1 MKIVVPF
8 FIIFW
13 FAIISGCSGIYLKK
27 ADDKPPPAV
36 FERLD
41 SELTEL
47 YDKAKPGIVVVYS
60 SQSPVAKPVGT
71 GILISHDGYIATNE
85 HVVNFIVE
93 NNGEV
98 NVELYDGL
106 RYPVRIIGRDPDSD
120 LALLKI
126 DSPGPF
132 RFLALAKNPPQVGQ
146 FVLAVGHPFGY
157 KYSAN
162 FGIISGVERRND
174 RVSLIYSFLQTDVG
188 INPGNSGGPLLN
200 MRGEVVG
207 IDSWTLVNSDNMGFA
222 IPAGVIEQV
231 IREMLKKEKS
241 ETDNLNPR
249 EKDIL
254 DTGEKILIKAP

>member
-13 FAIISGCSGIYLKK
+13 LAITSGCSGIYLKK
-27 ADDKPPPAV
+27 ADNKPPPGV
-36 FERLD
+36 FEKLN

-60 SQSPVAKPVGT
+60 SQSPVSRPVGT
-71 GILISHDGYIATNE
+71 GILISHDGYVVTNE

-98 NVELYDGL
+98 NIELYDGL
-106 RYPVRIIGRDPDSD
+106 RYSVRIIGRDPDSD

-132 RFLALAKNPPQVGQ
+132 RFLALTKTPPQVGQ

-162 FGIISGVERRND
+162 FGIISGVERQNE

-222 IPAGVIEQV
+222 IPAAVVDEVVQK
-231 IREMLKKEKS
+231 MLDKEKS
-241 ETDNLNPR
+241 GTDNLNPR
-249 EKDIL
+249 EKDIFNA
-254 DTGEKILIKAP
+254 GERTLIKAP